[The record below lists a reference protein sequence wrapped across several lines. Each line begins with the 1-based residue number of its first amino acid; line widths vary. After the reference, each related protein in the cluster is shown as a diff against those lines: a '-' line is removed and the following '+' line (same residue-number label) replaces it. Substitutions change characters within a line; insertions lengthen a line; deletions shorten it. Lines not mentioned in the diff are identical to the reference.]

1 MPDSDALQ
9 NRGRSLENAF
19 FSNLDSK
26 LLDGLKQKL
35 GEENAVSSIRE
46 ATGIH
51 DTKVLESLLKLGV
64 TPASLAAM
72 RVFPLIAV
80 AWADGKADTGEITA
94 VRAIASKYIQRG
106 SAADELLETWL
117 SKKPSEEMFSGWETY
132 ADAMFGALHSNE
144 GQSLKQTLM
153 AEIHEIAEASGGLLG
168 WGAVSKPEQEALVRI
183 RTALHVE

>member
-35 GEENAVSSIRE
+35 GEESALTQIRE

-64 TPASLAAM
+64 TPASLAAL

-106 SAADELLETWL
+106 SAADELLGTWL
-117 SKKPSEEMFSGWETY
+117 TKKPTDEMFSAWETY
-132 ADAMFGALHSNE
+132 ADTMFGALQSNE

-153 AEIHEIAEASGGLLG
+153 AEIHEIAESSGGLLG
-168 WGAVSKPEQEALVRI
+168 WGAVSKPEQEALLRI
-183 RTALHVE
+183 RTALHAE